1 MLEHYLQHNNPPHPW
16 HTISVDLLEPLS
28 KSKEHNTITVI
39 TDKFSKMIRLIP
51 TTSEISAI
59 GMAKLY
65 QDHIWKIHGLPR
77 IIISD
82 RGPQFAA
89 AMTRDLCES
98 LGIKRNLSSAY
109 HPRTDGQT
117 ERSHQETETFL
128 RHYINHH
135 QNDWSE
141 WLAIAEFQ
149 YNDKAHSATGHS
161 PFYIM
166 QGQHPWKVLS

>member
-1 MLEHYLQHNNPPHPW
+1 
-16 HTISVDLLEPLS
+16 
-28 KSKEHNTITVI
+28 
-39 TDKFSKMIRLIP
+39 
-51 TTSEISAI
+51 
-59 GMAKLY
+59 MAKLY
-65 QDHIWKIHGLPR
+65 QDYIWKIHGLPR

-89 AMTRDLCES
+89 AMTSYLCKS

-141 WLAIAEFQ
+141 WLAIAEF
-149 YNDKAHSATGHS
+149 
-161 PFYIM
+161 
-166 QGQHPWKVLS
+166 